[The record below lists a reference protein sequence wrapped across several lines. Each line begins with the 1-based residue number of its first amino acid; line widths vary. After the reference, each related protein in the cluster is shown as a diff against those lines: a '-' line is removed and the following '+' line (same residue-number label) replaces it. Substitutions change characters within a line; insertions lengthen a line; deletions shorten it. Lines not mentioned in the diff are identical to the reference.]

1 MAKNIKSIRGVHD
14 ILPEQSGTWQYL
26 ENTFRQLLSSY
37 GYHEIRMP
45 ILESTEL
52 FIRSIGEVTDIVE
65 KEMYTFTD
73 RNNSS
78 LTLRPEGTAGCVRAG
93 IQHGLFHN
101 QQRRLWYTGPM
112 FRREKPQKGRYRQF
126 HQLGVETVGMSG
138 PDIDAELIALTA
150 RLWKTLG
157 LKNIRLELNSIGST
171 ASRQHYKQVLVDYF
185 SAHIDQLDTDSQRR
199 LQTNPMRILD
209 SKNTAMQE
217 IIANAPSILEHLD
230 EASAAHFEQLRVLLD
245 NMSIAYTIN
254 PRLVRGLDYYSK
266 TVFEWVTDEL
276 GSQGTVCGGGRY
288 DGLIKQLGGRETTA
302 CGFGLGIERLLG
314 IMEVQGIQAP
324 QQMVHF
330 YFIMVGDST
339 QQVAMPLAEQ
349 LREALPQ
356 ATIICNSGGGSF
368 KAQIKRA
375 DKSGAQY
382 ALIMG
387 EDEVQN
393 NTIAIKP
400 LRTRDAQQTLDQ
412 DQLIT
417 YSQSLIKS

>member
-1 MAKNIKSIRGVHD
+1 MAKNIQSIRGVHD
-14 ILPEQSGTWQYL
+14 ILPEQSTAWQQL
-26 ENTFRQLLSSY
+26 ENTFRTLLSSY
-37 GYHEIRMP
+37 GYQEIRMP

-101 QQRRLWYTGPM
+101 QQRRMWYSGPM

-126 HQLGVETVGMSG
+126 HQFGVETVGFAG
-138 PDIDAELIALTA
+138 ADIDAELIALTA
-150 RLWKTLG
+150 RLWKILG
-157 LKNIRLELNSIGST
+157 LKNIRLELNSIGSPT
-171 ASRQHYKQVLVDYF
+171 SRQHYKTVLVDYF
-185 SAHIDQLDTDSQRR
+185 SAHSDQLDEDSKRR
-199 LQTNPMRILD
+199 LQSNPMRILD
-209 SKNTAMQE
+209 SKNTTMKTL
-217 IIANAPSILEHLD
+217 IANAPSILEYLD
-230 EASAAHFEQLRVLLD
+230 EDSVAHFEQLKQLLD
-245 NMSIAYTIN
+245 SMNVAYTIN

-288 DGLIKQLGGRETTA
+288 DALIKQLGGKETTA

-314 IMEVQGIQAP
+314 LMEVQGIQAIARKP
-324 QQMVHF
+324 DY
-330 YFIMVGDST
+330 YFVMVGEHA
-339 QQVAMPLAEQ
+339 QQTGMPLAEVI
-349 LREALPQ
+349 REKLPDLQ
-356 ATIICNSGGGSF
+356 IICNCGGGSF
-368 KAQIKRA
+368 KSQIKRA
-375 DKSGAQY
+375 DKSGAEY

-387 EDEVQN
+387 DDEASN

-400 LRTRDAQQTLDQ
+400 LRKREEQTTLN
-412 DQLIT
+412 
-417 YSQSLIKS
+417 QSELVAHIINT